1 MAEEL
6 NRPEF
11 MKKAALGTASAGIG
25 FPALGRAA
33 QSAPSD
39 KVIVGVIG
47 TGRQGRGDLRAF
59 RLQPDVEIAAVCD
72 VYQPNLELGVKDSG
86 GKAQTYTDF
95 RQVLDRKDIDA
106 IVVGAPDHWHPL
118 VMIEAC
124 KAGKDVYV
132 EKPIC
137 HTIDEGILM
146 VEAAR
151 KYNRVVQVGTQ
162 QRSGIHFQKA
172 VKLVQDGFI
181 GKVSFVRTWNYANEY
196 PQGIGHPPDSNPP
209 TDLDW
214 NTWLGPAPKVP
225 FNWNRF
231 GPDPSL
237 PARWSTFR
245 YFWDYAGGYMTDW
258 GVHLIDIVQW
268 AMQVEGPSV
277 IASMGGKY
285 YIKDNAQTPDTL
297 QVTYEYRNPDFVCVY
312 ENRWDNANSMY
323 GKGYG
328 IEFHGTDGT
337 LFVDRSGFEVIPEER
352 TLNPDRPSNVT
363 EDREPVIP
371 PMKMKSV
378 NNSHAD
384 HVRNLLYCMKS
395 RKRPISDIEIGHRS
409 TSACL
414 LGNVSFRSKERI
426 EWDVKSQKLISGG
439 SRAEQY
445 VTRNYRAP
453 WKLVV

>member
-1 MAEEL
+1 MAEQVD
-6 NRPEF
+6 RREF
-11 MKKAALGTASAGIG
+11 LKKAAIATAGAGLG
-25 FPALGRAA
+25 FPALGNAA
-33 QSAPSD
+33 QAAPSD

-47 TGRQGRGDLRAF
+47 TGRQGRGDLTAF
-59 RLQPDVEIAAVCD
+59 RRQPDVEIVAVCD
-72 VYQPNLELGVKDSG
+72 VYKDNLDQGLRDSG

-106 IVVGAPDHWHPL
+106 VIVGTPDHWHPI

-181 GKVSFVRTWNYANEY
+181 GKVSFVRTWNYDNSY
-196 PQGIGHPPDSNPP
+196 PEGIGNPADCDPPSSV
-209 TDLDW
+209 DW
-214 NTWLGPAPKVP
+214 NAWLGPAPKVP

-237 PARWSTFR
+237 PPRWSTFR
-245 YFWDYAGGYMTDW
+245 YFWDYAGGFMTDW

-268 AMQVEGPSV
+268 AMQVESPSV

-285 YIKDNAQTPDTL
+285 YIKDNAETPDTL
-297 QVTYEYRNPDFVCVY
+297 QVTYEYRNPDFICVY

-323 GKGYG
+323 DKSYG

-337 LFVDRSGFEVIPEER
+337 LFVDRGGFEVFPENRAEPSRRQGGTPQEAPR
-352 TLNPDRPSNVT
+352 TAA
-363 EDREPVIP
+363 
-371 PMKMKSV
+371 MQMKSA
-378 NNSHAD
+378 NNSHSD
-384 HVRNLLYCMKS
+384 HVRNFLDCMKS
-395 RKRPISDIEIGHRS
+395 RRRPISDIEIGHRS

-414 LGNVSFRSKERI
+414 LGNVALRSKERI
-426 EWDVKSQKLISGG
+426 EWDVKNQKLLSGG
-439 SRAEQY
+439 SKAQQL

-453 WKLVV
+453 WKLAV